1 MKWGNLLKDMCDPHG
16 WKDEGE
22 SPKWFVHKRVID
34 TQIKKKSELRK

>member
-1 MKWGNLLKDMCDPHG
+1 MCDPHG

-34 TQIKKKSELRK
+34 IQIKKKSELRK